1 MISVAIDA
9 TPLLGART
17 GVGEVVAGAIETLA
31 ERGRVSLRAYGFTAT
46 GTRALSSAVPSGVP
60 VQRRPM
66 PAGLLLRA
74 WAHADVPPAEW
85 WTGPVDVV
93 HGTNF
98 VVPPARRAARV
109 VTVHD
114 LTALHY
120 PQLCTPDSRR
130 YPALVARALAGGA
143 WVHAV
148 SRFVAEDVITHLGA
162 NPSRVRVIH
171 PGVTTTQ
178 AQETNGPETTTSYVL
193 ALGTVEPRKDLPTL
207 VAAFDRLAPS
217 RPDIELRI
225 AGPAGWGED
234 DLMAAMAKAK
244 YSARIRRVGWVEDRA
259 ALLRDAAVLC
269 YPSLYEGF
277 GLPPLEAMAAGV
289 PAVATAAGSL
299 PEVLGDAALLVPPR
313 DPAALAAGI
322 ERVLSERTDFIR
334 AGRQQAAR
342 YRWEDTAAGLELLY
356 EEAAAAR

>member
-1 MISVAIDA
+1 VISVAIDA

-17 GVGEVVAGAIETLA
+17 GVGAVVAGMIETLA
-31 ERGRVSLRAYGFTAT
+31 QRGRVSLRAYGFTAT
-46 GTRALSSAVPSGVP
+46 GTRALAAAVPNGVP
-60 VQRRPM
+60 VQQRPM
-66 PAGLLLRA
+66 PARFLLRV
-74 WAHADVPPAEW
+74 WAHTEVPPAEW
-85 WTGPVDVV
+85 WTGRADVV

-98 VVPPARRAARV
+98 VVPPSRRAGRV

-114 LTALHY
+114 LTAVHF

-130 YPALVARALAGGA
+130 YPALVARAVADGA

-148 SRFVAEDVITHLGA
+148 SRFVADDVIEHLGA
-162 NPSRVRVIH
+162 DPSRVRVIH
-171 PGVTTTQ
+171 PGLATSP
-178 AQETNGPETTTSYVL
+178 AGTTSPQPTPYVL

-207 VAAFDRLAPS
+207 VAAFDHVAS
-217 RPDIELRI
+217 THGDIELLI

-234 DLMAAMAKAK
+234 DLTAAMAQAK
-244 YSARIRRVGWVEDRA
+244 HRARIRRLGWVEDRA

-289 PAVATAAGSL
+289 PVVATAAGAL
-299 PEVLGDAALLVPPR
+299 PEVLGDAAVLVPPG
-313 DPAALAAGI
+313 DAGALAAGI
-322 ERVLSERTDFIR
+322 QSALSEPTRLIH

-342 YRWEDTAAGLELLY
+342 YQWDDAAARLEALY
-356 EEAAAAR
+356 EDAAAAR